1 MTSVDRLNQTSD
13 MRFST
18 KQLLNTTSFTDLL
31 DDHQHKS
38 PLQRRDPFLR
48 TRKESMTVW
57 DQIPLLEQINESKER
72 EDSLIKKGLNQTK
85 LREFYDAQVDLK
97 SKLKK
102 EQKQAEKQWRD
113 NMNHSITQKQAQSD

>member
-1 MTSVDRLNQTSD
+1 MTSDDRLNQTSD

-18 KQLLNTTSFTDLL
+18 KQLLNTTSLTDLL
-31 DDHQHKS
+31 DDNQYKS

-57 DQIPLLEQINESKER
+57 DQIPLLEQINESRER
-72 EDSLIKKGLNQTK
+72 EETLMKKGLNQTK

-97 SKLKK
+97 SQLKK
-102 EQKQAEKQWRD
+102 EQKQADRQWRD
-113 NMNHSITQKQAQSD
+113 NMTNSISQ